1 MLAAGVVLLTRLL
14 AFAMLLLFGAALYA
28 WTTLAALVSASMAAW
43 LQRSAR
49 RAAVIVGSCNV
60 YKARQSDFM
69 IATWNDAL
77 DRD

>member
-1 MLAAGVVLLTRLL
+1 MLAAGVVALARLF
-14 AFAMLLLFGAALYA
+14 AFDVLFLFGVALYA
-28 WTTLAALVSASMAAW
+28 WTTLATLAFTCMATR
-43 LQRSAR
+43 LQAAR
-49 RAAVIVGSCNV
+49 RVAVIVGSCNV